1 MTLRTALIAARR
13 SSGRPCKYS
22 STVAALLFIKSFCV
36 AEGEPGLEPRQ
47 APSFFL
53 HGRSADRVCDRRIT
67 EDRTSSRADIFFMK
81 PRLSPLLQGRQDL
94 LQQMQSFDCELSENS
109 NVGIFKRPRGNNS

>member
-67 EDRTSSRADIFFMK
+67 EDRTLSVTSLFHREVVTFSHGKGACEAMGCGFDIRAAGG
-81 PRLSPLLQGRQDL
+81 PVPQSPWDFSL
-94 LQQMQSFDCELSENS
+94 
-109 NVGIFKRPRGNNS
+109 